1 MSNATLLVIIIAAT
15 IVTILLVTFFIS
27 RQRREQQERA
37 RQEYGPEYER
47 AVEEHG
53 SEREAEQELRER
65 RERVESE
72 VQPLSEESRE
82 RYDEW
87 WRRVEQTFVDDPE
100 ASLENAD
107 RVVTE
112 IMTERN
118 FPMDSQQEVSKG
130 VGVVYPEVVEDFRK
144 AQRNTRTPSIPKEGR
159 IWRRCARPSRTT
171 ARCISA

>member
-47 AVEEHG
+47 AVDEHG

-65 RERVESE
+65 RERIASE
-72 VQPLSEESRE
+72 IPLLSEMSRK

-87 WRRVEQTFVDDPE
+87 WCRVEQTFVDDPM
-100 ASLENAD
+100 ASLDDAD

-112 IMTERN
+112 IM
-118 FPMDSQQEVSKG
+118 
-130 VGVVYPEVVEDFRK
+130 
-144 AQRNTRTPSIPKEGR
+144 I
-159 IWRRCARPSRTT
+159 
-171 ARCISA
+171 